1 MGTRR
6 QADSS
11 IAMSIAHCWRCM
23 MNGLP
28 KSTPSIC
35 APTMALRAGDGV
47 REKSGRVGSPFRSTH
62 HRPPT
67 RHAAPRGIRE
77 RERAPPSPMR
87 GVGAPSPAAGARST
101 APTRRCPWGS
111 VLDSGCADQRTEF
124 SILGYMNIS

>member
-1 MGTRR
+1 MGTRK
-6 QADSS
+6 QARLV
-11 IAMSIAHCWRCM
+11 HRHVHRP
-23 MNGLP
+23 LL
-28 KSTPSIC
+28 
-35 APTMALRAGDGV
+35 ALHDERVSKVYAVDLRADAGDGV
-47 REKSGRVGSPFRSTH
+47 REKSGRGGVTDQEHAS
-62 HRPPT
+62 PT

-77 RERAPPSPMR
+77 RERAPPPPMR